1 MSNIINS
8 DDDSEGKPTVWASEA
23 RPLLVDSDAQCM
35 STAFLKMIESSVF
48 NTVTLR
54 LILILIFMRIKLWRE
69 SVIKLVWK
77 GNY

>member
-8 DDDSEGKPTVWASEA
+8 DDDSEGKPTVWANEA

-54 LILILIFMRIKLWRE
+54 LILIFMRIKLWRE

-77 GNY
+77 RNY

>member
-23 RPLLVDSDAQCM
+23 RPLPVGSDTQCM

-48 NTVTLR
+48 NTVR
-54 LILILIFMRIKLWRE
+54 LIFL
-69 SVIKLVWK
+69 
-77 GNY
+77 